1 MPSRVPRDSQL
12 NSNVQRCAPTP
23 TGTVLLSSTTNDFT
37 RNVSRWLLRPDIEN
51 HRKKRLFERT
61 DRSPPMTVKTKRT
74 LLIASIVTIAVLAAF
89 LIAIQ
94 IRRHSAPEA
103 VRLLPQADG
112 IVYFDVKTVRRLTG
126 YKPGNNPHDPEYQRF
141 IDATGFEPERDLD
154 EVAIGIH
161 SSQSHETRF
170 SYVFIGHFD
179 FGKVSNYLKQ
189 VSRDVERYRDM
200 DIYQIP
206 VENRTVRVALLGL
219 DMAAISNVDD
229 ASVLRGIIDRSKERA
244 LPFGGPG
251 LVQDYYKHVP
261 IGSLAW
267 GLMRIPPAPKD
278 PRQARNLSLPGGID
292 IFVPSS
298 STMVA
303 SVRFITSLD
312 FKAEFFTASEEDAK
326 HFVEQAQ
333 TFLALFQSIQS
344 SAQLSGSD
352 PDVKAVFASFHFEQQ
367 KDRAIL
373 TADIPLGF
381 INKIFNEPPTQ
392 ISPEEQKPAETPQSA
407 PKSNTKRKSG
417 KK

>member
-1 MPSRVPRDSQL
+1 
-12 NSNVQRCAPTP
+12 
-23 TGTVLLSSTTNDFT
+23 
-37 RNVSRWLLRPDIEN
+37 
-51 HRKKRLFERT
+51 
-61 DRSPPMTVKTKRT
+61 MTVKTKRT
-74 LLIASIVTIAVLAAF
+74 ALIATIVTVVLIAVI

-94 IRRHSAPEA
+94 IRRHAAPEA

-126 YKPGNNPHDPEYQRF
+126 FKPGQSSHDPEYQQL

-154 EVAIGIH
+154 EIAVGIH
-161 SSQSHETRF
+161 NSPTHETRF
-170 SYVFIGHFD
+170 SYVFIGHYD
-179 FGKVSNYLKQ
+179 FGKVSGYLKQ

-206 VENRTVRVALLGL
+206 VENRMVRVVLLGL
-219 DMAAISNVDD
+219 DMAAVTNVDD
-229 ASVLRGIIDRSKERA
+229 SSVLRGMIDRYKELA

-267 GLMRIPPAPKD
+267 GLMRIPAAPKD
-278 PRQARNLSLPGGID
+278 PRAARNLSLPGGID

-326 HFVEQAQ
+326 HFVDQAQ

-352 PDVKAVFASFHFEQQ
+352 PDVKAVFSSFKFEQQ

-373 TADIPLGF
+373 TAEIPLGF
-381 INKIFNEPPTQ
+381 IRKIFTEPPAQ
-392 ISPEEQKPAETPQSA
+392 LSPAEEKPAEQPAEKPEKKASKH
-407 PKSNTKRKSG
+407 PKK
-417 KK
+417 

>member
-1 MPSRVPRDSQL
+1 MS
-12 NSNVQRCAPTP
+12 
-23 TGTVLLSSTTNDFT
+23 
-37 RNVSRWLLRPDIEN
+37 I
-51 HRKKRLFERT
+51 
-61 DRSPPMTVKTKRT
+61 KTKRT
-74 LLIASIVTIAVLAAF
+74 ALIAAIVTLAIVAIF
-89 LIAIQ
+89 LVAIQ
-94 IRRHSAPEA
+94 VRRHSAPEA
-103 VRLLPQADG
+103 IRLLPQADA

-126 YKPGNNPHDPEYQRF
+126 FKAGNTSHDPDYQRI

-154 EVAIGIH
+154 EVAVGVH
-161 SSQSHETRF
+161 PSPAHETRF
-170 SYVFIGHFD
+170 SYVFTGHYD
-179 FGKVSNYLKQ
+179 YGKVSSYLKQ
-189 VSRDVERYRDM
+189 VSREVERYRDL

-219 DMAAISNVDD
+219 DMAAVSNVDD
-229 ASVLRGIIDRSKERA
+229 ASVLRGIVDRYKELA

-267 GLMRIPPAPKD
+267 GLMRIPAAPKD

-326 HFVEQAQ
+326 HFVDQAQ
-333 TFLALFQSIQS
+333 AFLALFQSIQS

-381 INKIFNEPPTQ
+381 IKKIFNEPPPQ
-392 ISPEEQKPAETPQSA
+392 MAPPEEKPTEQPPAKMEK
-407 PKSNTKRKSG
+407 KSTG
-417 KK
+417 KKKSTK